1 MMTGLPKYLILILE
15 LHFNCDSN
23 SNLKLFTTK
32 KRIMKTKLLACML
45 FLFFGSTA
53 FCQTFKLGIKGGASF
68 GKISGISFQNEFTL
82 GYQFGAFATI
92 GFGKKFAIQPEVLF
106 SQTNTD
112 TSRNF
117 SEVYAFNYVNNIKL
131 GYLTIP
137 VLLNYNLN
145 KLITL
150 QAGPQYG
157 ILISQN
163 QNLLQNGKDAF
174 KSGNF
179 CVVGG
184 VQVNLLRFRFYGR
197 FVGGLTDISTIGSA
211 DTWKTTSY
219 QLGAG
224 IVL

>member
-1 MMTGLPKYLILILE
+1 
-15 LHFNCDSN
+15 
-23 SNLKLFTTK
+23 
-32 KRIMKTKLLACML
+32 MKTKLLALTFLL
-45 FLFFGSTA
+45 FASSAA
-53 FCQTFKLGIKGGASF
+53 FCQTFKLGIKGGASL
-68 GKISGISFQNEFTL
+68 GKISGVSFQDEFTM
-82 GYQFGAFATI
+82 GYQVGGFATI

-150 QAGPQYG
+150 QAGPQYE
-157 ILISQN
+157 ILVSQN
-163 QNLLQNGKDAF
+163 QNLLQDGKEAF

-184 VQVNLLRFRFYGR
+184 VQLNLLRFRFYGR
-197 FVGGLTDISTIGSA
+197 FVGGLTDISTLGSA

-219 QLGAG
+219 QLGVG